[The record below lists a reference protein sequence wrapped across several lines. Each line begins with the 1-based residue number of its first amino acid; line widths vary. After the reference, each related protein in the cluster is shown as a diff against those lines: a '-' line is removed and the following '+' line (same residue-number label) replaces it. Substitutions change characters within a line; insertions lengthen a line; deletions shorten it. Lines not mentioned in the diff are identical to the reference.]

1 MGFIKLPHYDV
12 SIKTKSEAPQ
22 LSVSQPTFSSGP
34 IQAFQAHTLIGTN
47 PGLPGTHSH
56 QDQSRPSRHTLSSG
70 PIQAL
75 GKTLV
80 SSCEWE
86 GGRASVTTKE
96 EEVWGHRSF

>member
-1 MGFIKLPHYDV
+1 MLPPMNNFPNLISTQYIYGSTLMGFIKLPHYDV

-22 LSVSQPTFSSGP
+22 LSVSQP
-34 IQAFQAHTLIGTN
+34 
-47 PGLPGTHSH
+47 
-56 QDQSRPSRHTLSSG
+56 TLSSG